1 MTDILTRNQL
11 RSLCIDT
18 SMYRYNTLPG
28 VFEATIDFMAQ
39 GHEDILRLFFTFA
52 DGRKIIA
59 PVYAYNRHL
68 GFFTRQKGDR
78 VLLIYEEVSRERV
91 FLTDAKDLKDESGTV
106 LTSNELCPPIHLS
119 GQSLKPSE
127 GGDEKCE
134 SVKEKSRCI

>member
-11 RSLCIDT
+11 RRLGIDT

-91 FLTDAKDLKDESGTV
+91 FLIDAKDLKDGNGTV

-119 GQSLKPSE
+119 GQSLKSSE